1 MKLLFTLFLIIFTM
15 IYVPGKMVMAE
26 TWIENFNG
34 DTLENWK
41 EYDEHFGKGI
51 WAPETVW
58 KTKDGMLDVWI
69 DPPPTPGIFEIFP
82 LEFVGFP
89 VKANELN
96 VKVKIHQEKNDSF
109 DDIGILI
116 GQHSEHDEGNDVIS
130 HTFHFLNGSFIP
142 LNKTPF
148 RNGVIQTPP
157 LHSFDIL
164 EIAHQVDSK
173 HLPLDEMEVSF
184 KNGHFKFLSQNNLL
198 TEFKVPQ
205 MTTIDCLG
213 VIAYVER
220 GGGHIGRFALDNFVI
235 SGPNV
240 PAHGSLNVRPKD
252 KAAVLWGELKR
263 Q

>member
-1 MKLLFTLFLIIFTM
+1 MKRLSTLILIVVTLLFIQGQIIF
-15 IYVPGKMVMAE
+15 AA
-26 TWIENFNG
+26 TWIEDFNG
-34 DTLENWK
+34 ENLDSWK
-41 EYDEHFGKGI
+41 EYDEHFGEGI

-69 DPPPTPGIFEIFP
+69 DPPPSPGIFEIFP
-82 LEFVGFP
+82 LEFIGFP
-89 VKANELN
+89 IEAKELN
-96 VKVKIHQEKNDSF
+96 VKVKMPQGKNDKF

-116 GQHSEHDEGNDVIS
+116 GQHDERNDVIS
-130 HTFHFLNGSFIP
+130 HTFHFLNGTFIA

-164 EIAHQVDSK
+164 DIAHQVNSD
-173 HLPLDEMEVSF
+173 HLPLGEMEISF
-184 KNGHFKFLSQNNLL
+184 NNGHFKFLSKDILL
-198 TEFKVPQ
+198 TEFRVPQ

-213 VIAYVER
+213 VIAYVGR
-220 GGGHIGRFALDNFVI
+220 GAGHIGKFALDDFVI

-240 PAHGSLNVRPKD
+240 PAHGSLNVRPKG

-263 Q
+263 H

>member
-1 MKLLFTLFLIIFTM
+1 MKLLFTLFLIIITLICSQGQM
-15 IYVPGKMVMAE
+15 LSAE
-26 TWIENFNG
+26 TWVENFNG
-34 DTLENWK
+34 NNLDNWK
-41 EYDEHFGKGI
+41 EYDEHFGTGI
-51 WAPETVW
+51 WAPKTVW

-69 DPPPTPGIFEIFP
+69 DPPPTPGIFEKFP
-82 LEFVGFP
+82 IEFVGFP
-89 VKANELN
+89 LKDSELN
-96 VKVKIHQEKNDSF
+96 VKVKIFQTNHINLDN
-109 DDIGILI
+109 IGILI
-116 GQHSEHDEGNDVIS
+116 GHHDERNGVMS
-130 HTFHFLNGSFIP
+130 HTFHFLNGAYIA

-148 RNGVIQTPP
+148 RNGIIQTPP
-157 LHSFDIL
+157 LHRYDIL
-164 EIAHQVDSK
+164 EIAHQVDSE
-173 HLPLDEMEVSF
+173 HLPLDEMEISF
-184 KNGHFKFLSQNNLL
+184 NNGHFKFLSQNNLL

-240 PAHGSLNVRPKD
+240 PAHGSLNVRPKG

>member
-1 MKLLFTLFLIIFTM
+1 MKARFTLFLII
-15 IYVPGKMVMAE
+15 IALICVPGQMLSAA
-26 TWIENFNG
+26 TWVENFNG
-34 DTLENWK
+34 DNLDAWK

-69 DPPPTPGIFEIFP
+69 DPPPSPGIFEIFP

-89 VKANELN
+89 IKTNKLN
-96 VKVKIHQEKNDSF
+96 VKVKIPKEKNDSF

-116 GQHSEHDEGNDVIS
+116 GQHDEGNDVIS

-164 EIAHQVDSK
+164 EIAHQVNSD
-173 HLPLDEMEVSF
+173 HLPLDEMEISF
-184 KNGHFKFLSQNNLL
+184 NNGHFKFLSKNILL
-198 TEFKVPQ
+198 TEFRVPQ

-213 VIAYVER
+213 VIAYVKR
-220 GGGHIGRFALDNFVI
+220 GAGHIGRFALDNYII

-240 PAHGSLNVRPKD
+240 PAHGSLNVHAKG